1 MTPITRFIRSSLF
14 LLAAFLFLWP
24 TTAPA
29 QQPVLPP
36 LPPPEL
42 QNSPPPELDAL
53 PPPSQLEWQPLGPK
67 ESEDV
72 SSGEEAIDVPPPKG
86 EVSIPPPP
94 PPMIETPL
102 PGGPDPSTVELVKP
116 EVEVW
121 RGASEWPQIPERR
134 SNRLDEAY
142 VTGTEPVW
150 LRAQFN
156 ALAAG
161 KSVLV
166 RPGKGVTLLPPAT
179 GLTVSSTG
187 ECLVLAQI
195 DEGIER
201 SHITFYCA
209 GVRTVLPVVR
219 ASLVTVIAAEEE
231 TRGGR

>member
-1 MTPITRFIRSSLF
+1 MKKLIHASFL
-14 LLAAFLFLWP
+14 LLAAFLFLSP
-24 TTAPA
+24 ATASA
-29 QQPVLPP
+29 QQPGLPP

-53 PPPSQLEWQPLGPK
+53 PPPSPLEWQPLGPK
-67 ESEDV
+67 GAEDL
-72 SSGEEAIDVPPPKG
+72 STGGEVTDVPPPKD
-86 EVSIPPPP
+86 EPSDVPPPP
-94 PPMIETPL
+94 PPIIETPL
-102 PGGPDPSTVELVKP
+102 PGGPDPSEVELVKP

-121 RGASEWPQIPERR
+121 RGTSEWPQIPERR

-156 ALAAG
+156 PLAAG
-161 KSVLV
+161 KRVLV
-166 RPGKGVTLLPPAT
+166 RPGQGVTLLPPAT

-187 ECLVLAQI
+187 ECLVLAQL

-209 GVRTVLPVVR
+209 GAKTVLPVVR

-231 TRGGR
+231 TGGGR